1 MIALAHEA
9 PALVAGYDPHRD
21 ASNCWYDGDA
31 AQHAVDFFHRY
42 LKHVEGR
49 QFSGS
54 PLQLQP
60 WQEDLVRTLF
70 GWKRQDGIQVS
81 EGLLRNRKVW
91 KRCTRRY
98 RTCYVEVPRKNG
110 KSTLAAGIALYLL
123 ICDGE
128 PGVQVYGAAKDRD
141 QATIVFR
148 TASAMVQ
155 KSPQLSRRIRVLSSQ
170 KQMLLPD
177 EPNSFYKV
185 IAADAAGSHGFNP
198 HGIVFDELHT
208 QPNRDLWDVLES
220 GKGAR
225 AQPLTFAISTAG
237 HDRLSICWEQH
248 EYARSVRDGLYDPSF
263 LPVLYGAPDDAD
275 WMDEGVWRAANPNLG
290 VSVSL
295 EFLRDELRKA
305 QENPAE
311 ENKFRNLYLNQWT
324 QQLTRYI
331 PMHLWDQAGCRK
343 QLEPPKYAPCYG
355 GLDLAKTQD
364 LTAWVLVFPKG
375 KKFVV
380 KARFWIPEETA
391 IQRERQHGRPY
402 RLWAKQ
408 GLITLVPGR
417 VMDYRMVRRQI
428 VRDAE
433 RYDMQQMA
441 YDPWNATETATILRE
456 EDGIDALEFRQSIVN
471 LNEPTRMLLEL
482 VREERLI
489 HGGHEVLRWNA
500 DCLEVKTDA
509 SGNVRPVKP
518 DHATPA
524 RIDGMVALIMALGL
538 AVRQPDTST
547 GGIFAL

>member
-1 MIALAHEA
+1 
-9 PALVAGYDPHRD
+9 
-21 ASNCWYDGDA
+21 
-31 AQHAVDFFHRY
+31 
-42 LKHVEGR
+42 
-49 QFSGS
+49 
-54 PLQLQP
+54 
-60 WQEDLVRTLF
+60 
-70 GWKRQDGIQVS
+70 
-81 EGLLRNRKVW
+81 
-91 KRCTRRY
+91 
-98 RTCYVEVPRKNG
+98 
-110 KSTLAAGIALYLL
+110 
-123 ICDGE
+123 
-128 PGVQVYGAAKDRD
+128 
-141 QATIVFR
+141 
-148 TASAMVQ
+148 
-155 KSPQLSRRIRVLSSQ
+155 
-170 KQMLLPD
+170 
-177 EPNSFYKV
+177 
-185 IAADAAGSHGFNP
+185 
-198 HGIVFDELHT
+198 
-208 QPNRDLWDVLES
+208 LWDVLES

-380 KARFWIPEETA
+380 KAKFWIPEETA

-408 GLITLVPGR
+408 GLIELVPGR

-500 DCLEVKTDA
+500 DCLEVKTDS